1 MSLWENAIVCIVA
14 FLDCPAVKTI
24 LASPVIAAAIALLAV
39 IPYAIYFYWQ
49 RKRKAHDAISL
60 IHQYAQDAE
69 EITAQW
75 LKGFGYIMKNIE
87 DGDPYGEPKKNYTPL
102 ICYAGSTNLSFEQMS
117 EIRRYLT
124 KDQQAC
130 LFKYYMIQSAV
141 DATVDEIHTD
151 FVRSFPTERKI
162 LLWNGLKE
170 QAEELRE
177 KAGNL
182 AEALGEHK
190 GIAGS

>member
-14 FLDCPAVKTI
+14 FLDCPAVKTL
-24 LASPVIAAAIALLAV
+24 LASPVIAAAIAV
-39 IPYAIYFYWQ
+39 IPYAIYLKRQ
-49 RKRKAHDAISL
+49 RKRKADAAISL
-60 IHQYAQDAE
+60 ILKYAKDSE
-69 EITAQW
+69 EITTEW
-75 LKGFGYIMKNIE
+75 LKGFDDILQHIT
-87 DGDPYGEPKKNYTPL
+87 DRDPYGEPDEDYTPL

-130 LFKYYMIQSAV
+130 LFEYYMIQSAV

-151 FVRSFPTERKI
+151 FVRDFPTERKI
-162 LLWNGLKE
+162 LLWNGLKK
-170 QAEELRE
+170 QAEELRK

-182 AEALGEHK
+182 AKALSKHK